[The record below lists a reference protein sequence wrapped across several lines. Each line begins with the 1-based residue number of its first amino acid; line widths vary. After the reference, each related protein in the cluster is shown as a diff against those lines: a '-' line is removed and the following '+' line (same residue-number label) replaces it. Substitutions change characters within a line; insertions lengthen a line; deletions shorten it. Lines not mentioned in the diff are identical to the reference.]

1 MDILIFLSIT
11 AFFLMFLVVKG
22 ITGRKI
28 CAICAGVS
36 ATWIIFLI
44 LYRLG
49 HVSDPLLI
57 GILMGES
64 VIGIFYL
71 IERKTKEE
79 IHFFRLPFLLT
90 LTFLAYTLI
99 SRILPYQVLGFVLG
113 LWVLY
118 GGIYLFRKKPS
129 LNKMVKKIIECC
141 KNW

>member
-11 AFFLMFLVVKG
+11 VFFLVFLVAKG

-99 SRILPYQVLGFVLG
+99 SRVLPYQVLGFVLG
-113 LWVLY
+113 LWALY
-118 GGIYLFRKKPS
+118 GGIYLFRKKPG
-129 LNKMVKKIIECC
+129 LNRMVKKIIECC

>member
-11 AFFLMFLVVKG
+11 VFFLVFLVMKE
-22 ITGRKI
+22 ITGKKI
-28 CAICAGVS
+28 CAICTGVS
-36 ATWIIFLI
+36 ATWIIFLV

-49 HVSDPLLI
+49 YVSDSLLI

-71 IERKTKEE
+71 TERRTKEE

-90 LTFLAYTLI
+90 LTFLAYALI
-99 SRILPYQVLGFVLG
+99 SWALPYQVLGFVLG

-118 GGIYLFRKKPS
+118 AGIYLFRKKPA
-129 LNKMVKKIIECC
+129 LNKMVKKIIKCC